1 MNNSSPNNLRNKN
14 KNTNTDP
21 RKFETLLGQNKYTNT
36 DPTQFQRLLGQTNNS
51 DIQTIYKRFYNVN
64 KNLEQAQLD
73 SIKNPRG
80 VRTEKF
86 RRERA
91 GTFWKYLLH
100 RIRLTVGYQE
110 NVNNTN
116 SNNKS
121 NRVTRSKTEDYL
133 PWVLTKVDRVP
144 PENIR
149 NIEIVKDTVVPS
161 LLGNY
166 TLKYIEGRQFPT
178 VLLEPLGN
186 SKLKSSRVG
195 LFCKGLNTEN
205 KKVSGFCSRKEL
217 YKAVGNQSSA
227 NIYKK
232 GMQGLS
238 IAHIE
243 KLIKKGTP
251 GPRIFGDRQ
260 YMAQML
266 ELKRLG
272 DASQVYY
279 AQQINKDENYCVQ
292 PFDTEFINNVMKV
305 SRGEAQS
312 PGDLVSYIMRRFQ
325 PQNKYYYSKALF
337 WSNDRPACLLAYIL
351 GVPFVYRPTGNT
363 MYMWL
368 PEKTN
373 TQVRVNKGRN
383 YGEENGGIL
392 KEIFNGR
399 DSLKKL
405 AILDTFHDFAKSFP
419 SSSFGADKAFSLG
432 DILSSVVPEKDP
444 ETKKELKEFIEKFDS
459 KTKVKDF
466 ENEIGKFLVKIKT
479 LENTDANKL
488 WESFSNK
495 VNSEKVNSKE
505 YCVIH
510 DAGKITGTE
519 FTSRRAMSPA
529 IIYDPA
535 TSKLNTFSTGINT
548 NDPKIVRNK
557 NIERNNYARLLE
569 FTTQTVKKQN
579 NNENAARRGTVR
591 PRPASPGTPRSG
603 SGTPRPS
610 KIPKP

>member
-1 MNNSSPNNLRNKN
+1 MNNSSPINNLRNKN
-14 KNTNTDP
+14 KYTNTDP
-21 RKFETLLGQNKYTNT
+21 RKFET
-36 DPTQFQRLLGQTNNS
+36 LLGQTNNS
-51 DIQTIYKRFYNVN
+51 DIQTIYKRVYNVN
-64 KNLEQAQLD
+64 QNLDKAQLE

-80 VRTEKF
+80 VRTEKI
-86 RRERA
+86 RRESA

-133 PWVLTKVDRVP
+133 PWVLTKVDRDP

-195 LFCKGLNTEN
+195 LFCKGLNTKN
-205 KKVSGFCSRKEL
+205 NKVSGFCSRKEL

-251 GPRIFGDRQ
+251 GPRIFGDKQ

-292 PFDTEFINNVMKV
+292 PFDTEFINNVMKF

-312 PGDLVSYIMRRFQ
+312 SRDLVSYIMRRFQ
-325 PQNKYYYSKALF
+325 SQNKYYYSKALF

-351 GVPFVYRPTGNT
+351 GVPFVYRPTGST

-368 PEKTN
+368 PGET
-373 TQVRVNKGRN
+373 TQNVRVNNGRN
-383 YGEENGGIL
+383 YGGIL
-392 KEIFNGR
+392 EEIFNGR

-432 DILSSVVPEKDP
+432 DILSSVVPE
-444 ETKKELKEFIEKFDS
+444 LKEFIQKFNS

-466 ENEIGKFLVKIKT
+466 ENEIGKFLVDIKT
-479 LENTDANKL
+479 LQSTDANDL
-488 WESFSNK
+488 WIRFSGFSKK
-495 VNSEKVNSKE
+495 VNSEE

-510 DAGKITGTE
+510 DAGKITGTQ
-519 FTSRRAMSPA
+519 FTRRRAMSPA

-569 FTTQTVKKQN
+569 FTTQTVQKQN
-579 NNENAARRGTVR
+579 NNEIAMDMTVTARRGTVR
-591 PRPASPGTPRSG
+591 PRTASPGTPSSPKRA
-603 SGTPRPS
+603 RP
-610 KIPKP
+610 

>member
-1 MNNSSPNNLRNKN
+1 
-14 KNTNTDP
+14 
-21 RKFETLLGQNKYTNT
+21 
-36 DPTQFQRLLGQTNNS
+36 
-51 DIQTIYKRFYNVN
+51 
-64 KNLEQAQLD
+64 
-73 SIKNPRG
+73 
-80 VRTEKF
+80 
-86 RRERA
+86 
-91 GTFWKYLLH
+91 
-100 RIRLTVGYQE
+100 
-110 NVNNTN
+110 
-116 SNNKS
+116 
-121 NRVTRSKTEDYL
+121 
-133 PWVLTKVDRVP
+133 
-144 PENIR
+144 
-149 NIEIVKDTVVPS
+149 
-161 LLGNY
+161 
-166 TLKYIEGRQFPT
+166 
-178 VLLEPLGN
+178 
-186 SKLKSSRVG
+186 
-195 LFCKGLNTEN
+195 
-205 KKVSGFCSRKEL
+205 
-217 YKAVGNQSSA
+217 
-227 NIYKK
+227 
-232 GMQGLS
+232 MQGLS

-351 GVPFVYRPTGNT
+351 GVPFVYRPTGGT

-383 YGEENGGIL
+383 YGNKNGSIL
-392 KEIFNGR
+392 KEIFKGS

-432 DILSSVVPEKDP
+432 DILSSVVPE
-444 ETKKELKEFIEKFDS
+444 EELKLFIQKFDS

-466 ENEIGKFLVKIKT
+466 ENEIGKFLVNIKT
-479 LENTDANKL
+479 LENTNANDL

-505 YCVIH
+505 HCVIH

-569 FTTQTVKKQN
+569 FTTQTVQNQNKRESVMERKRKIGVEGGETRKNQN
-579 NNENAARRGTVR
+579 NKENVDGWRKT
-591 PRPASPGTPRSG
+591 
-603 SGTPRPS
+603 
-610 KIPKP
+610 KKPK

>member
-1 MNNSSPNNLRNKN
+1 MNNSSPINNLPNKN
-14 KNTNTDP
+14 K
-21 RKFETLLGQNKYTNT
+21 YTTT
-36 DPTQFQRLLGQTNNS
+36 DPTKFAALLGQTSNG
-51 DIQTIYKRFYNVN
+51 DIQTIYKRVYNIN
-64 KNLEQAQLD
+64 KNLNSEQLK
-73 SIKNPRG
+73 SIKFPRS
-80 VRTEKF
+80 TKSEQI
-86 RRERA
+86 RREKA

-100 RIRLTVGYQE
+100 RIRLAVGYNNSE
-110 NVNNTN
+110 NKSN
-116 SNNKS
+116 SNSNKS

-133 PWVLTKVDRVP
+133 PWVLTKVDPDP
-144 PENIR
+144 PGNIR

-178 VLLEPLGN
+178 VLLEPLRK

-195 LFCKGLNTEN
+195 LFCKGLNIKNN
-205 KKVSGFCSRKEL
+205 KVLGFCDRKEL

-251 GPRIFGDRQ
+251 GPRIFGDKQ

-279 AQQINKDENYCVQ
+279 AQQINKDKNYCVQ
-292 PFDTEFINNVMKV
+292 PFDREFINNVMKV

-312 PGDLVSYIMRRFQ
+312 SRDLVSYIMRRFQ
-325 PQNKYYYSKALF
+325 SQNKYYYSKALF

-351 GVPFVYRPTGNT
+351 GVPFVYRPTGST

-368 PEKTN
+368 PEKT
-373 TQVRVNKGRN
+373 TQNVRVKNGRN
-383 YGEENGGIL
+383 YGGIL
-392 KEIFNGR
+392 EEIFNGR
-399 DSLKKL
+399 DSSLKKL

-419 SSSFGADKAFSLG
+419 SSSFGTDKAFSLG
-432 DILSSVVPEKDP
+432 DILSSVVPEK
-444 ETKKELKEFIEKFDS
+444 ELKEFIQKFNS
-459 KTKVKDF
+459 KTIVKTF
-466 ENEIGKFLVKIKT
+466 EDEIGKFLVDKSI
-479 LENTDANKL
+479 LQNSDANKL
-488 WESFSNK
+488 WDDFSK
-495 VNSEKVNSKE
+495 STSDSKD

-519 FTSRRAMSPA
+519 FTRRRAMSPA

-569 FTTQTVKKQN
+569 YTAKIVKNQN
-579 NNENAARRGTVR
+579 NIETRIAR
-591 PRPASPGTPRSG
+591 PRTPRSNNAQPN
-603 SGTPRPS
+603 TKRAR
-610 KIPKP
+610 

>member
-1 MNNSSPNNLRNKN
+1 MNNSGPINNLLNKN
-14 KNTNTDP
+14 K
-21 RKFETLLGQNKYTNT
+21 KKYTNT

-80 VRTEKF
+80 VRTEKI
-86 RRERA
+86 RRESA

-133 PWVLTKVDRVP
+133 PWVLTKVVQNP
-144 PENIR
+144 PRNIN

-161 LLGNY
+161 LLGDY

-279 AQQINKDENYCVQ
+279 AQQINKDNNYCVQ
-292 PFDTEFINNVMKV
+292 PFDTEFINNVMKF
-305 SRGEAQS
+305 SRGEARS

-351 GVPFVYRPTGNT
+351 GVPFVYRPTGGT

-368 PEKTN
+368 PEETE
-373 TQVRVNKGRN
+373 TQKDRVNKGRN
-383 YGEENGGIL
+383 YGNKNGSIL

-432 DILSSVVPEKDP
+432 DILSSVVPE
-444 ETKKELKEFIEKFDS
+444 ELKEFIEKFDS

-466 ENEIGKFLVKIKT
+466 ENEIGEFLVKITT
-479 LENTDANKL
+479 LQNDNANKL
-488 WESFSNK
+488 WESFSNF
-495 VNSEKVNSKE
+495 SEKVNSKE

-569 FTTQTVKKQN
+569 FTTQIVKKQN
-579 NNENAARRGTVR
+579 NNEIVIRKRKR
-591 PRPASPGTPRSG
+591 
-603 SGTPRPS
+603 
-610 KIPKP
+610 

>member
-1 MNNSSPNNLRNKN
+1 MNNSGPKNKLSNKN
-14 KNTNTDP
+14 EQFQK
-21 RKFETLLGQNKYTNT
+21 LLGQTKYTNT
-36 DPTQFQRLLGQTNNS
+36 DPTQFQTLLDQTNNS
-51 DIQTIYKRFYNVN
+51 DIQTIYKRVYNV
-64 KNLEQAQLD
+64 KQNLDNDQLK
-73 SIKNPRG
+73 SIKNPRDT
-80 VRTEKF
+80 RPEQT
-86 RRERA
+86 RRESA

-279 AQQINKDENYCVQ
+279 AQQINKDNNYCVQ
-292 PFDTEFINNVMKV
+292 PFDTEFINNVMKF
-305 SRGEAQS
+305 SRGETQS

-351 GVPFVYRPTGNT
+351 GVPFVYRPTGNI

-368 PEKTN
+368 PEETE
-373 TQVRVNKGRN
+373 TQKDRMNKGRI
-383 YGEENGGIL
+383 YGNNGNKNGSIL
-392 KEIFNGR
+392 KEIFKGS

-432 DILSSVVPEKDP
+432 NILSSVVPE
-444 ETKKELKEFIEKFDS
+444 ELKEFIEKFDS

-488 WESFSNK
+488 WDSF
-495 VNSEKVNSKE
+495 SEKVNSKE

-603 SGTPRPS
+603 SGTPRPP
-610 KIPKP
+610 KIPRP

>member
-1 MNNSSPNNLRNKN
+1 M
-14 KNTNTDP
+14 
-21 RKFETLLGQNKYTNT
+21 
-36 DPTQFQRLLGQTNNS
+36 
-51 DIQTIYKRFYNVN
+51 
-64 KNLEQAQLD
+64 
-73 SIKNPRG
+73 
-80 VRTEKF
+80 
-86 RRERA
+86 
-91 GTFWKYLLH
+91 
-100 RIRLTVGYQE
+100 
-110 NVNNTN
+110 
-116 SNNKS
+116 
-121 NRVTRSKTEDYL
+121 TRSKTEDYL
-133 PWVLTKVDRVP
+133 PWVLTKIVRVP
-144 PENIR
+144 PRNIS

-178 VLLEPLGN
+178 VLLEPLGK

-195 LFCKGLNTEN
+195 LFCKGLNTKN
-205 KKVSGFCSRKEL
+205 NKVSGFCSRKEL

-279 AQQINKDENYCVQ
+279 AQQINKDNNYCVQ
-292 PFDTEFINNVMKV
+292 PFDTEFINNVMKF
-305 SRGEAQS
+305 SRGETQS

-351 GVPFVYRPTGNT
+351 GVPFVYRPTGNI

-368 PEKTN
+368 PEETE
-373 TQVRVNKGRN
+373 TQKVRMNKGRN
-383 YGEENGGIL
+383 YGNKNGSIL

-432 DILSSVVPEKDP
+432 DILSSVVPE
-444 ETKKELKEFIEKFDS
+444 EELKLFIKKFDS

-466 ENEIGKFLVKIKT
+466 ENEIGEFLVKITT
-479 LENTDANKL
+479 LQNTNANDL
-488 WESFSNK
+488 WESFSEK
-495 VNSEKVNSKE
+495 VEKVNSKE

-569 FTTQTVKKQN
+569 FTTQTVKNQN
-579 NNENAARRGTVR
+579 NKENAMGINTPSVTAI
-591 PRPASPGTPRSG
+591 PGTAIP
-603 SGTPRPS
+603 PPS
-610 KIPKP
+610 KRARF

>member
-1 MNNSSPNNLRNKN
+1 MNNSGPINNLPNK
-14 KNTNTDP
+14 
-21 RKFETLLGQNKYTNT
+21 NKYTNT
-36 DPTQFQRLLGQTNNS
+36 DPTKFVALLERMSNN
-51 DIQTIYKRFYNVN
+51 DIQTIYDKVYNVTENLN
-64 KNLEQAQLD
+64 KSQLT
-73 SIKNPRG
+73 SIKFPRN
-80 VRTEKF
+80 TKSEQI

-100 RIRLTVGYQE
+100 RIRLVVGYQE
-110 NVNNTN
+110 NGNNNN
-116 SNNKS
+116 SSKS

-133 PWVLTKVDRVP
+133 PWVLTKITRTP
-144 PENIR
+144 PSGLG
-149 NIEIVKDTVVPS
+149 NIEVVKDTVIPS

-166 TLKYIEGRQFPT
+166 TLKYVESAEFPT
-178 VLLEPLGN
+178 VLLEPAGK

-195 LFCKGLNTEN
+195 LFCKGLSTTNN
-205 KKVSGFCSRKEL
+205 KVLGFCGRKEL
-217 YKAVGNQSSA
+217 YKAVGNQTSA

-279 AQQINKDENYCVQ
+279 AQQINKNENYCVQ
-292 PFDTEFINNVMKV
+292 PFDVEFINNVMKV

-312 PGDLVSYIMRRFQ
+312 SRDLISYIMRRFQ
-325 PQNKYYYSKALF
+325 SQNKYYYSKALF

-351 GVPFVYRPTGNT
+351 GVPFVYRPTGST

-368 PEKTN
+368 PGN
-373 TQVRVNKGRN
+373 TTKNDRVNNGRN
-383 YGEENGGIL
+383 YGGIL
-392 KEIFNGR
+392 EEIFNGR
-399 DSLKKL
+399 YSLKKL

-419 SSSFGADKAFSLG
+419 KASFEVNKSFSLR
-432 DILSSVVPEKDP
+432 DVLSSVVT
-444 ETKKELKEFIEKFDS
+444 ETELKQFIQKFNS
-459 KTKVKDF
+459 KTIVKTF
-466 ENEIGKFLVKIKT
+466 EDEIGKFLVDKSI
-479 LENTDANKL
+479 LQNSDANKL
-488 WESFSNK
+488 WDDFSGLTD
-495 VNSEKVNSKE
+495 SKD

-519 FTSRRAMSPA
+519 FTRRRAMSPA

-535 TSKLNTFSTGINT
+535 TSKLNTFSSGITT
-548 NDPKIVRNK
+548 NNPKIDRNK

-569 FTTQTVKKQN
+569 YTAKIVKNQN
-579 NNENAARRGTVR
+579 NIEPGTARPRTARSNNNVQPTTKRARR
-591 PRPASPGTPRSG
+591 
-603 SGTPRPS
+603 
-610 KIPKP
+610 

>member
-1 MNNSSPNNLRNKN
+1 MNNSDPIKNLK
-14 KNTNTDP
+14 K
-21 RKFETLLGQNKYTNT
+21 KNKYTNT
-36 DPTQFQRLLGQTNNS
+36 DPTKFQTLLGQTNNS

-64 KNLEQAQLD
+64 KNLEQAQLE

-80 VRTEKF
+80 VRTEKI

-279 AQQINKDENYCVQ
+279 AQQINKDNNYCVQ

-305 SRGEAQS
+305 SRGEAPS
-312 PGDLVSYIMRRFQ
+312 PRDLVSYIMRRFQ

-383 YGEENGGIL
+383 YGEKNGGIL
-392 KEIFNGR
+392 KEIFKGS

-419 SSSFGADKAFSLG
+419 SSSFGAYKGVYKAFSLG
-432 DILSSVVPEKDP
+432 DILSSVVPETDP

-466 ENEIGKFLVKIKT
+466 ENEIGKFLVDIKT
-479 LENTDANKL
+479 LQNTNANDL
-488 WESFSNK
+488 WESFSEK
-495 VNSEKVNSKE
+495 VKKVNSKE

-569 FTTQTVKKQN
+569 FTTQTVQKQN
-579 NNENAARRGTVR
+579 NNENAMNMVINTPAVTARTGTAI
-591 PRPASPGTPRSG
+591 PP
-603 SGTPRPS
+603 PS
-610 KIPKP
+610 KRARF

>member
-1 MNNSSPNNLRNKN
+1 MNNSGPINNLPNK
-14 KNTNTDP
+14 
-21 RKFETLLGQNKYTNT
+21 NKYTNT
-36 DPTQFQRLLGQTNNS
+36 DPTKFVALLERMSNN
-51 DIQTIYKRFYNVN
+51 DIQTIYDKVYNVTENLN
-64 KNLEQAQLD
+64 KSQLT
-73 SIKNPRG
+73 SIKFPRN
-80 VRTEKF
+80 TKSEQI

-100 RIRLTVGYQE
+100 RIRLVVGYQE
-110 NVNNTN
+110 NGNNNN
-116 SNNKS
+116 SSKS

-133 PWVLTKVDRVP
+133 PWVLTKITRTP
-144 PENIR
+144 PSGLG
-149 NIEIVKDTVVPS
+149 NIEVVKDTVIPS

-166 TLKYIEGRQFPT
+166 TLKYVESAEFPT
-178 VLLEPLGN
+178 VLLEPAGK

-195 LFCKGLNTEN
+195 LFCKGLSTTNN
-205 KKVSGFCSRKEL
+205 KVLGFCGRKEL
-217 YKAVGNQSSA
+217 YKAVGNQTSA

-279 AQQINKDENYCVQ
+279 AQQINKNENYCVQ
-292 PFDTEFINNVMKV
+292 PFDVEFINNVMKV

-312 PGDLVSYIMRRFQ
+312 SRDLISYIMRRFQ
-325 PQNKYYYSKALF
+325 SQNKYYYSKALF

-351 GVPFVYRPTGNT
+351 GVPFVYRPTGST

-368 PEKTN
+368 PEN
-373 TQVRVNKGRN
+373 TTKNDRVNNGRN
-383 YGEENGGIL
+383 YGGIL
-392 KEIFNGR
+392 EEIFNDR
-399 DSLKKL
+399 YSLKKL

-419 SSSFGADKAFSLG
+419 KASFEVNKSFSLR
-432 DILSSVVPEKDP
+432 DVLSSVVPE
-444 ETKKELKEFIEKFDS
+444 TELKQFIQKFNS
-459 KTKVKDF
+459 KTIVKTF
-466 ENEIGKFLVKIKT
+466 EDEIGKFLVDKSI
-479 LENTDANKL
+479 LQNSDANKL
-488 WESFSNK
+488 WDDFSRLTD
-495 VNSEKVNSKE
+495 SKN

-519 FTSRRAMSPA
+519 FTRRRAMSPA

-535 TSKLNTFSTGINT
+535 TSKLNTFSSGINT
-548 NDPKIVRNK
+548 NKPEIKENQ
-557 NIERNNYARLLE
+557 NIERKNYANLLE
-569 FTTQTVKKQN
+569 LTKSVRPKKRTRNQPN
-579 NNENAARRGTVR
+579 NNI
-591 PRPASPGTPRSG
+591 RSAK
-603 SGTPRPS
+603 R
-610 KIPKP
+610 

>member
-1 MNNSSPNNLRNKN
+1 MNKSSPINNLPNK
-14 KNTNTDP
+14 
-21 RKFETLLGQNKYTNT
+21 NKYTNT
-36 DPTQFQRLLGQTNNS
+36 DPTKFETLLGQTPNS
-51 DIQTIYKRFYNVN
+51 DIQTIYKSVYNVN
-64 KNLEQAQLD
+64 QNLDTAQLE
-73 SIKNPRG
+73 SIKKPRG
-80 VRTEKF
+80 TKSEQI
-86 RRERA
+86 RREKA

-100 RIRLTVGYQE
+100 RIRLAVGYNNSE
-110 NVNNTN
+110 NKSN
-116 SNNKS
+116 SNSNKS

-133 PWVLTKVDRVP
+133 PWVLTKVDPDP
-144 PENIR
+144 PGNIR

-161 LLGNY
+161 LLGDY

-351 GVPFVYRPTGNT
+351 GVPFVYRPTGST

-368 PEKTN
+368 PRN
-373 TQVRVNKGRN
+373 TTKNDRMNNGRN
-383 YGEENGGIL
+383 YGGIL
-392 KEIFNGR
+392 EEIFNDR
-399 DSLKKL
+399 YSLKKL

-419 SSSFGADKAFSLG
+419 KASFEVNKSFSLR
-432 DILSSVVPEKDP
+432 DVLSSVVT
-444 ETKKELKEFIEKFDS
+444 ETELKQFIQKFNS
-459 KTKVKDF
+459 KTIVKTF
-466 ENEIGKFLVKIKT
+466 EDEIGKFLVDKSI
-479 LENTDANKL
+479 LQNSDANKL
-488 WESFSNK
+488 WDDFSRLTD
-495 VNSEKVNSKE
+495 SKN

-519 FTSRRAMSPA
+519 FTRRRAMSPA

-535 TSKLNTFSTGINT
+535 TSKLNTFSSGINT
-548 NDPKIVRNK
+548 NKPEIKENQ
-557 NIERNNYARLLE
+557 NIERKNYANLLE
-569 FTTQTVKKQN
+569 LTKS
-579 NNENAARRGTVR
+579 VR
-591 PRPASPGTPRSG
+591 PKKRTRNQ
-603 SGTPRPS
+603 T
-610 KIPKP
+610 

>member
-36 DPTQFQRLLGQTNNS
+36 DPRKFQTLLGQTNNS
-51 DIQTIYKRFYNVN
+51 DIQTIYKRVYNV
-64 KNLEQAQLD
+64 KQNLDNDQLK
-73 SIKNPRG
+73 SIKNPRDT
-80 VRTEKF
+80 RPEQT

-279 AQQINKDENYCVQ
+279 AQQINKDNNYCVQ
-292 PFDTEFINNVMKV
+292 PFDTEFINNVMKF

-351 GVPFVYRPTGNT
+351 GVPFVYRPTGGT

-368 PEKTN
+368 PEETN
-373 TQVRVNKGRN
+373 TQVRVKKGS
-383 YGEENGGIL
+383 IL
-392 KEIFNGR
+392 EDIFNGR

-432 DILSSVVPEKDP
+432 NILSSVVPE
-444 ETKKELKEFIEKFDS
+444 EELKLFIQKFDS

-466 ENEIGKFLVKIKT
+466 ENEIGKFLVDIKT

-488 WESFSNK
+488 WDSF
-495 VNSEKVNSKE
+495 SEKVNSKE

-519 FTSRRAMSPA
+519 FTKRRAMSPA

-591 PRPASPGTPRSG
+591 PRTASPGTPRSG
-603 SGTPRPS
+603 SGTPRP
-610 KIPKP
+610 PKRARP

>member
-1 MNNSSPNNLRNKN
+1 MNNPSPINKLPNKN
-14 KNTNTDP
+14 NQFQKLLGQTKYTNTDP
-21 RKFETLLGQNKYTNT
+21 TKFETLLGQTPN
-36 DPTQFQRLLGQTNNS
+36 R
-51 DIQTIYKRFYNVN
+51 DIQTIYKRVYNV
-64 KNLEQAQLD
+64 KQNLDNDQLK
-73 SIKNPRG
+73 SIKNPIG
-80 VRTEKF
+80 VRTEKI
-86 RRERA
+86 RRESA

-133 PWVLTKVDRVP
+133 PWVLTKIVRVP
-144 PENIR
+144 PRNIS

-351 GVPFVYRPTGNT
+351 GVPFVYRPTGGT

-368 PEKTN
+368 PEETE
-373 TQVRVNKGRN
+373 TQKVRMKK
-383 YGEENGGIL
+383 GGIL
-392 KEIFNGR
+392 EEIFKGS

-432 DILSSVVPEKDP
+432 NILSSVVPE
-444 ETKKELKEFIEKFDS
+444 ELKEFIEKFDS

-495 VNSEKVNSKE
+495 VKKVNSKE

-591 PRPASPGTPRSG
+591 PRTASPGTPRSG

>member
-1 MNNSSPNNLRNKN
+1 MNKSDPINNLLNKN
-14 KNTNTDP
+14 K
-21 RKFETLLGQNKYTNT
+21 KKYTNT
-36 DPTQFQRLLGQTNNS
+36 DPTKFQTLLSQTLNS
-51 DIQTIYKRFYNVN
+51 DIQTIYKRVYNVN
-64 KNLEQAQLD
+64 QNLANAQLK
-73 SIKNPRG
+73 SIKNPIG
-80 VRTEKF
+80 VRTEKI
-86 RRERA
+86 RRESA

-161 LLGNY
+161 LLGDY

-292 PFDTEFINNVMKV
+292 PFDTEFINNVMKF
-305 SRGEAQS
+305 SRGEAPS
-312 PGDLVSYIMRRFQ
+312 PRDLVSYIMRRFQ

-383 YGEENGGIL
+383 YGNKNGSIL
-392 KEIFNGR
+392 KEIFKGS

-432 DILSSVVPEKDP
+432 NILSSVVPE
-444 ETKKELKEFIEKFDS
+444 ELKEFIEKFDS

-466 ENEIGKFLVKIKT
+466 ENEIGEFLVKITT
-479 LENTDANKL
+479 LQSKAADDL
-488 WESFSNK
+488 WRRFSGE
-495 VNSEKVNSKE
+495 VNSEE

-510 DAGKITGTE
+510 DAGKITGTQ
-519 FTSRRAMSPA
+519 FTRRRAMSPA

-591 PRPASPGTPRSG
+591 PRTASPGTPRSG

>member
-1 MNNSSPNNLRNKN
+1 MNNPSPINKLPNKN
-14 KNTNTDP
+14 NQFQK
-21 RKFETLLGQNKYTNT
+21 LLGQTKYTNT
-36 DPTQFQRLLGQTNNS
+36 DPTKFQELLGQTNNS
-51 DIQTIYKRFYNVN
+51 DIQTIYKRVYNVN
-64 KNLEQAQLD
+64 QNLVKAQLD
-73 SIKNPRG
+73 SIKKPRDT
-80 VRTEKF
+80 RPEQT

-133 PWVLTKVDRVP
+133 PWVLTKIVRVP
-144 PENIR
+144 PRNIS

-166 TLKYIEGRQFPT
+166 TLKYIEGSQFPT

-279 AQQINKDENYCVQ
+279 AQQINKDNNYCVQ
-292 PFDTEFINNVMKV
+292 PFDTEFINNVMKF
-305 SRGEAQS
+305 SRGEARS

-351 GVPFVYRPTGNT
+351 GVPFVYRPTGGT

-368 PEKTN
+368 PEETE
-373 TQVRVNKGRN
+373 TQKVRMKK
-383 YGEENGGIL
+383 GGIL
-392 KEIFNGR
+392 EEIFKGS

-432 DILSSVVPEKDP
+432 DILSSVVPE
-444 ETKKELKEFIEKFDS
+444 ELKEFIEKFDS

-466 ENEIGKFLVKIKT
+466 ENEIGEFLVKITT
-479 LENTDANKL
+479 LQNDNANKL
-488 WESFSNK
+488 WESFSNF
-495 VNSEKVNSKE
+495 SEKVNSKE

-569 FTTQTVKKQN
+569 FTTQIVKKQN
-579 NNENAARRGTVR
+579 NNEIVIRKRKR
-591 PRPASPGTPRSG
+591 
-603 SGTPRPS
+603 
-610 KIPKP
+610 